1 MAGTFVPFFERP
13 SASEALPQYQFNQY
27 KLSRVTLAPP
37 QTVRHVDKGEI
48 RSKLLNDLK
57 NAFALSLPEST
68 VQQILGELKRHRSS
82 SRAVLQNFDGEA
94 PAESPELSEESSAEK
109 PVIKLEKEGDKIT
122 HIVVECEC
130 GQEITLDCIY

>member
-13 SASEALPQYQFNQY
+13 SSGDSLPQYQFNQY

-37 QTVRHVDKGEI
+37 QTVRHFDKGEI
-48 RSKLLNDLK
+48 RAKLLNDLK
-57 NAFALSLPEST
+57 NAVSLSLPEDAIE
-68 VQQILGELKRHRSS
+68 QILRELKRSRSS
-82 SRAVLQNFDGEA
+82 TKAVLQNFDGETD
-94 PAESPELSEESSAEK
+94 AENLDEPTDSAEK

>member
-13 SASEALPQYQFNQY
+13 STGDALPQYQFNQY

-37 QTVRHVDKGEI
+37 QSVRHVDKSEI

-57 NAFALSLPEST
+57 NAFALSLPESAI
-68 VQQILGELKRHRSS
+68 QQILGELKRYRAS
-82 SRAVLQNFDGEA
+82 SRAVLQSFVGDA
-94 PAESPELSEESSAEK
+94 PAETTELSEESTEK

>member
-27 KLSRVTLAPP
+27 KLSRITLAPP

-57 NAFALSLPEST
+57 NAFALSLPEDAI
-68 VQQILGELKRHRSS
+68 QQILGELKRYRSS
-82 SRAVLQNFDGEA
+82 SRAVLQSFDGDVS
-94 PAESPELSEESSAEK
+94 AESVELSEESSEK

>member
-13 SASEALPQYQFNQY
+13 TSGGDSMPQYQFNQY

-37 QTVRHVDKGEI
+37 QSVRHVDKGEI
-48 RSKLLNDLK
+48 RSKLLNDLR
-57 NAFALSLPEST
+57 NAFALSLPENA
-68 VQQILGELKRHRSS
+68 VQQILGDLKRYRST
-82 SRAVLQNFDGEA
+82 SRPALQNFDGD
-94 PAESPELSEESSAEK
+94 AESESLEVPENSTEK
-109 PVIKLEKEGDKIT
+109 PIIKLEREADKIT

>member
-13 SASEALPQYQFNQY
+13 STGEALPQYQFNQY

-37 QTVRHVDKGEI
+37 QSVRHVDKGEI

-57 NAFALSLPEST
+57 NAFALSLPENAI
-68 VQQILGELKRHRSS
+68 QQILGDLKRYRSS
-82 SRAVLQNFDGEA
+82 SRAVLQNFDGDA
-94 PAESPELSEESSAEK
+94 PADASESSEESTEK
-109 PVIKLEKEGDKIT
+109 PIIKLEKEGDKIT

>member
-13 SASEALPQYQFNQY
+13 STGDALPQYQFNQY

-37 QTVRHVDKGEI
+37 QSVRHVDKGEI
-48 RSKLLNDLK
+48 RAKLLNDLK
-57 NAFALSLPEST
+57 NAFALSLPESAI
-68 VQQILGELKRHRSS
+68 QQILGELKRYRAS
-82 SRAVLQNFDGEA
+82 SRAVLQSFDGDA
-94 PAESPELSEESSAEK
+94 PAESSELSEESTEK

>member
-13 SASEALPQYQFNQY
+13 AAGDSLPQYQFNQY
-27 KLSRVTLAPP
+27 KLSKVTLAPP
-37 QTVRHVDKGEI
+37 QSVRHVDKGEI

-57 NAFALSLPEST
+57 NAFTLALPEESI
-68 VQQILGELKRHRSS
+68 QQILGDLRFYRSS
-82 SRAVLQNFDGEA
+82 TKLALQNFDGEPDPA
-94 PAESPELSEESSAEK
+94 NADTPAESDEK
-109 PVIKLEKEGDKIT
+109 PIIKLEKEGDKIT